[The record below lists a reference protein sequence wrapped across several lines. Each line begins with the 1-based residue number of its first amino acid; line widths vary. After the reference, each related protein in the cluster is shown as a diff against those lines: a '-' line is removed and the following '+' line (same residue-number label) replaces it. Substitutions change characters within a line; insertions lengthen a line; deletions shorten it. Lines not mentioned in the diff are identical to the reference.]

1 MSTLTRKLWWFPY
14 LIMKIMENGW
24 GFWRDGAQIRI
35 NRHHQHQSTT
45 CIRII
50 GVYLCVYAL
59 FYQMSMWLDRCHFP
73 RISTLVDWVELAYT
87 KHFIRVCV
95 CVFEIFPN
103 ITWMLSF
110 DAALRHIDNT
120 NFVWN
125 WFDSIFNLFRS
136 NTLISTCQ
144 SNARDLV
151 PFLVSILHSTRHKMN
166 RKCGRR
172 NKTRFVV

>member
-1 MSTLTRKLWWFPY
+1 MRV
-14 LIMKIMENGW
+14 
-24 GFWRDGAQIRI
+24 RI
-35 NRHHQHQSTT
+35 VLSDVYV
-45 CIRII
+45 I
-50 GVYLCVYAL
+50 GPLPFSKNFHSSGL
-59 FYQMSMWLDRCHFP
+59 G
-73 RISTLVDWVELAYT
+73 RISLYKTL
-87 KHFIRVCV
+87 HSCVCV